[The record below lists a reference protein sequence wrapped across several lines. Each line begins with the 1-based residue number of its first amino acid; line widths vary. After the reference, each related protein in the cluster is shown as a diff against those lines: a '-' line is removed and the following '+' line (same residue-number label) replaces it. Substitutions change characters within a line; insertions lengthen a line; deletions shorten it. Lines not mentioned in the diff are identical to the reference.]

1 MAQWGSF
8 WLKSLRLCVCGMCVC
23 VGMWTYANTVYI
35 LIDIL
40 EMGGPE
46 QPGGE
51 YSTAG
56 RVLLLLVILE
66 SCEVKSQ
73 LPGLPDLL
81 ISNDHPADKA
91 CHKQWE
97 ALEIFFLVFF
107 LCVCFVCVCF
117 KCWNWYYE
125 IIVLG
130 CVLDV
135 VFWWVGGDSS
145 RPVEKTLL
153 KV

>member
-1 MAQWGSF
+1 M
-8 WLKSLRLCVCGMCVC
+8 CGMCVC
-23 VGMWTYANTVYI
+23 VGMCTYANTIYI

-81 ISNDHPADKA
+81 ISSDHPADKA

-97 ALEIFFLVFF
+97 ALEIFILVFF
-107 LCVCFVCVCF
+107 LCVC
-117 KCWNWYYE
+117 
-125 IIVLG
+125 VLNVGIDIMKLLLERMCAG
-130 CVLDV
+130 CSFLMS
-135 VFWWVGGDSS
+135 WRG
-145 RPVEKTLL
+145 
-153 KV
+153 